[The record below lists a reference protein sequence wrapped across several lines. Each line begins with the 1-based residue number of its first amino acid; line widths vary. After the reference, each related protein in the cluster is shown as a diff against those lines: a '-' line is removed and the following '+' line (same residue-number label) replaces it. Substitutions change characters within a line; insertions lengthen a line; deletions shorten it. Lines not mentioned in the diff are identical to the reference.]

1 MLQNP
6 FKPNPQ
12 KRDLKII
19 RDVLAGEKSR
29 FSELVIEYA
38 PRVKAFARRF
48 FRNESD
54 LDDLLQEVF
63 VKAYSNLGT
72 FRGNSLF
79 STWLL
84 RITYTTAI
92 NVLNRT
98 RADLPLPEY
107 FDEPSPNATPDE
119 VHMRGLAMEAVRE
132 AVSDLPEVCKQCI
145 LMYFFDGLQYSDIA
159 EILDL
164 PLNTVKSH
172 IFRAKKNL
180 SEKLKDEK

>member
-19 RDVLAGEKSR
+19 RDVLAGEKSK

-38 PRVKAFARRF
+38 PKVKAFARRF
-48 FRNESD
+48 FHHEGD

-63 VKAYSNLGT
+63 VKAYSALGS
-72 FRGNSLF
+72 FQGKSLF

-92 NVLNRT
+92 NILKRT
-98 RADLPLPEY
+98 KVDLPLPDY
-107 FDEPSPNATPDE
+107 FDKPAAGITPEESHIRDLS
-119 VHMRGLAMEAVRE
+119 VEAVRE
-132 AVSDLPEVCKQCI
+132 AVSDLPEVYKQCI
-145 LMYFFDGLQYSDIA
+145 NMYFFDGLQYKEIA

-180 SEKLKDEK
+180 SEKLKEEK